1 MILSWFTRNTKN
13 GHIVYNWLP
22 YSKPIERDA
31 LHPAVRRIF
40 SDVQKTEAVLAHIQE
55 GVPVSQVCE
64 NLGIH
69 PNQYYEWQK
78 QAFSSLPQVFSRD
91 VIRQERSHQREV
103 DNLKSKLSQK
113 DEVIAEL
120 LTEHIALKKD
130 WGEKL
135 KVQWVS
141 ASVRDQIVD
150 FIGHWK
156 QRSGLLIHQQLHIA
170 G

>member
-1 MILSWFTRNTKN
+1 MS
-13 GHIVYNWLP
+13 
-22 YSKPIERDA
+22 
-31 LHPAVRRIF
+31 RRPRRRF
-40 SDVQKTEAVLAHIQE
+40 SDVQKTKAVLAHVQD

-78 QAFSSLPQVFSRD
+78 QAFSSLPHVFSK
-91 VIRQERSHQREV
+91 VAIQQERSHQREV

-120 LTEHIALKKD
+120 LTEHIALKN

-135 KVQWVS
+135 KVEWVS

-150 FIGHWK
+150 FISYWK
-156 QRSGLLIHQQLHIA
+156 QRSGLRDN
-170 G
+170 